1 MVDISELSIRQLFN
15 AHAVYTAALPYG
27 LEATKAA
34 LMTVGDESSWL
45 MYANDG
51 STTRSDVPQ
60 KWRDLAATSLNYPHD
75 AVAGSDFTSADSIG
89 LFQQRPMF
97 DYGTVAELMNPTRST
112 VIFIAGNGRGTNRY
126 FQQVPSNLTL
136 AQKCQWVQGSE
147 FPTGANYAPF
157 DHVADQLLARFT
169 TQTDWFDMATVQDL
183 KTAIVAEV
191 SPFVATQTAVNTKVT
206 ASLVRVEASNYP
218 CRLIQSTNAAGAPV
232 GGVRVVGPG
241 WAVGLTQGADLTA
254 LVAAG
259 LVSGQITRLT
269 ADNFNRV
276 LAVLART
283 A

>member
-15 AHAVYTAALPYG
+15 AHAVYAAALPYG
-27 LEATKAA
+27 LEAAKAA

-51 STTRSDVPQ
+51 STTRSDVAQ

-75 AVAGSDFTSADSIG
+75 AVAGTDFTSADSIG

-97 DYGTVAELMNPTRST
+97 DYGTVAELMDPVRST

-147 FPTGANYAPF
+147 FPTGENYAPF
-157 DHVADQLLARFT
+157 GHVADQLIARFT

-183 KTAIVAEV
+183 KTAITGEV
-191 SPFVATQTAVNTKVT
+191 SPFVAAQTAVNTRVA
-206 ASLVRVEASNYP
+206 ASLARIEAGNYP
-218 CRLIQSTNAAGAPV
+218 CRLIQNSDKTGKPT
-232 GGVRVVGPG
+232 GGVYVIGAG
-241 WAVGLTQGADLTA
+241 WFAGVTSWAELTA

-259 LVSGQITRLT
+259 LVSGAVTHLPAAAFANIQ
-269 ADNFNRV
+269 
-276 LAVLART
+276 AVLKRV
-283 A
+283 